1 MSNSQWPIVTSS
13 GKWIFDFDHWI
24 LIFFRMHPLDWLI
37 LLSTLGF
44 IVGYGVW
51 RTRRSSTSNEYL
63 RGGSDNRWWAVG
75 LSVMATQ
82 ASAITF
88 LSTPGQG
95 YLDGMGF
102 VQFYFGLPLA
112 MVVINLVFIPLYYK
126 WKVFTAYEFIGKRFD
141 GRARLL
147 TAGLFLIQRS
157 LAAGITIYAPSIILS
172 KVLHWPLSWT
182 CVFIGV
188 LVILYVTTGGARAV
202 SVTQKQQMAVMFAGI
217 FIAFGLVVHY
227 LSEHISFGESLALA
241 KDLGKLDIIDTR
253 FDPGSRYNLWSGLIG
268 GFFLQ
273 LAYFGTDQSQVQR
286 YLGGQSIRQA
296 RIGLWMNGLLKIP
309 MQFFILLT
317 GVLVFVFYL
326 FNGAP
331 VHWNSANVAE
341 LERLGV
347 GELGVEEQP
356 TDVDRGTR
364 SVSPWGRPTRVLE
377 QHTANTTAIT
387 AAAADWV
394 TAHRAGLTT
403 DNRQPASPAGRL
415 TTALQQD
422 KQLRE
427 AFRQEIKAT
436 LPNAEP
442 NDKDYI
448 FITFIMDHL
457 PVGIIGLLLAMIFS
471 AGMSSTAAE
480 LSALATTSTVDVVRK
495 ERTDHEQVIAT
506 KWATVFFGVMALAF
520 AAIFSLFDNLIQAVN
535 ILGSLFYGT
544 ILGIFLVAFFL
555 KWVQGTAVF
564 VAALIAQ
571 ALILF
576 LHFSH
581 IEVAFLWYN
590 LIAPAVVVVLAVVL
604 QAVLPETSQ
613 AAKAGRGAS

>member
-1 MSNSQWPIVTSS
+1 M
-13 GKWIFDFDHWI
+13 HW
-24 LIFFRMHPLDWLI
+24 LDWTI
-37 LLSTLGF
+37 LLATLGF

-51 RTRRSSTSNEYL
+51 KTRAGATSDSYL
-63 RGGSDNRWWAVG
+63 RGGSDNRWWGVG

-95 YLDGMGF
+95 FLDGMGF

-112 MVVINLVFIPLYYK
+112 MLVIGAVFIPLYYK
-126 WKVFTAYEFIGKRFD
+126 WKVYTAYEFIGRRFD

-147 TAGLFLIQRS
+147 TAGLFLLQRS

-188 LVILYVTTGGARAV
+188 LVIIYVTTGGARAV
-202 SVTQKQQMAVMFAGI
+202 GVTQKQQMAVMFLGI
-217 FIAFGLVVHY
+217 FTAFGLVVHY
-227 LSEHISFGESLALA
+227 LGDTLSFGASLALA
-241 KDLGKLDIIDTR
+241 KDLGKMEVIDTSW
-253 FDPGSRYNLWSGLIG
+253 DPSDRYTLWSGLIG

-273 LAYFGTDQSQVQR
+273 LSYFGTDQSQVQR
-286 YLGGQSIRQA
+286 YLSGQSMQQA
-296 RIGLWMNGLLKIP
+296 RTGLWMNGLLKIP

-326 FNGAP
+326 FNQAP
-331 VHWNSANVAE
+331 VHWNSANVGLVE
-341 LERLGV
+341 GLRVEGLGV
-347 GELGVEEQP
+347 GPGSG
-356 TDVDRGTR
+356 DIDARTR
-364 SVSPWGRPTRVLE
+364 SVDPLGR
-377 QHTANTTAIT
+377 HTDLQQEHNSNANAM
-387 AAAADWV
+387 AAAAHAWV
-394 TAHRAGLTT
+394 EAQRTGTTT
-403 DNRQPASPAGRL
+403 DQR
-415 TTALQQD
+415 TTELKQALARD
-422 KQLRE
+422 AALRAQYKE
-427 AFRQEIKAT
+427 RIAETFPKAET
-436 LPNAEP
+436 

-457 PVGIIGLLLAMIFS
+457 PIGVIGLLLAMIFS

-480 LSALATTSTVDVVRK
+480 LSALATTSVVDVVRK
-495 ERTDHEQVIAT
+495 ERSDVQQVLAT
-506 KWATVFFGVMALAF
+506 KWATVLFGVMALAF

-571 ALILF
+571 AVVLVV
-576 LHFSH
+576 HFSD
-581 IEVAFLWYN
+581 IQLAFLWYN
-590 LIAPAVVVVLAVVL
+590 LLAPAIVVVLAMVL
-604 QAVLPETSQ
+604 QWVLPRADAE
-613 AAKAGRGAS
+613 ASPHAP

>member
-1 MSNSQWPIVTSS
+1 
-13 GKWIFDFDHWI
+13 
-24 LIFFRMHPLDWLI
+24 MHPLDWTI
-37 LLSTLGF
+37 LLGTLGF

-51 RTRRSSTSNEYL
+51 KTRAGATSDSYL

-147 TAGLFLIQRS
+147 TAGLFLVQRS

-188 LVILYVTTGGARAV
+188 LVIVYVTTGGARAV
-202 SVTQKQQMAVMFAGI
+202 GVTQKQQMAVMFAGI

-227 LSEHISFGESLALA
+227 LSDHISFGESLALA
-241 KDLGKLDIIDTR
+241 KDLGKLNIIDTR
-253 FDPGSRYNLWSGLIG
+253 FDPTSRYNLWSGLIG

-286 YLGGQSIRQA
+286 YLGGQSIQQA

-331 VHWNSANVAE
+331 IHWN
-341 LERLGV
+341 
-347 GELGVEEQP
+347 
-356 TDVDRGTR
+356 
-364 SVSPWGRPTRVLE
+364 
-377 QHTANTTAIT
+377 TANTEAYIAARQAQADEGSTHPDSLAIQWLTQPKTSPEDRLRSFHQATIQTISSTAK
-387 AAAADWV
+387 DWV
-394 TAHRAGLTT
+394 DEHRAGRYEQADMLMQTLRS
-403 DNRQPASPAGRL
+403 NLEGERQ
-415 TTALQQD
+415 LQEEYR
-422 KQLRE
+422 KQ
-427 AFRQEIKAT
+427 IKAA
-436 LPNAEP
+436 LPDRET

-480 LSALATTSTVDVVRK
+480 LSALATTSVVDVARVP
-495 ERTDHEQVIAT
+495 RTDRDTVKAT
-506 KWATVFFGVMALAF
+506 RLATVLFGVMALAF

-571 ALILF
+571 AFILF

-581 IEVAFLWYN
+581 MEVAFLWYN
-590 LIAPAVVVVLAVVL
+590 LIAPAVVVVLAVLL
-604 QAVLPETSQ
+604 QAGISWRTQ
-613 AAKAGRGAS
+613 

>member
-1 MSNSQWPIVTSS
+1 M
-13 GKWIFDFDHWI
+13 HW
-24 LIFFRMHPLDWLI
+24 LDWLI
-37 LLSTLGF
+37 LLGTLGF

-51 RTRRSSTSNEYL
+51 RTRRSSTSEEYL

-95 YLDGMGF
+95 FLEGMGF
-102 VQFYFGLPLA
+102 IQFYFGLPLA

-141 GRARLL
+141 GRARFL

-157 LAAGITIYAPSIILS
+157 LAAGFTIYAPSIILS

-202 SVTQKQQMAVMFAGI
+202 GVTQKQQMAVIFAGL
-217 FIAFGLVVHY
+217 FVAFGMIVWL
-227 LSEHISFGESLALA
+227 LRDTISFGESMALA
-241 KDLGKLDIIDTR
+241 GALGKLDVIDTS
-253 FDPGSRYNLWSGLIG
+253 FDPTNKYTVWSGLIG

-296 RIGLWMNGLLKIP
+296 RIGLWMNGILKIP

-326 FNGAP
+326 LHPAP
-331 VHWNSANVAE
+331 IHWNSANVAAAKSTPAST
-341 LERLGV
+341 V
-347 GELGVEEQP
+347 
-356 TDVDRGTR
+356 TDATLQQHADNTVTIASTTKAWVD
-364 SVSPWGRPTRVLE
+364 
-377 QHTANTTAIT
+377 
-387 AAAADWV
+387 
-394 TAHRAGLTT
+394 AHRSGQTT
-403 DNRQPASPAGRL
+403 DNQQR
-415 TTALQQD
+415 TTDLRNALD
-422 KQLRE
+422 HDEQLRE
-427 AFRQEIKAT
+427 TYRQEIKAS
-436 LPNAEP
+436 LPKP
-442 NDKDYI
+442 DTNDKDYI

-480 LSALATTSTVDVVRK
+480 LSALAATTTVDVVRK
-495 ERTDHEQVIAT
+495 TRSDRDQVKAT
-506 KWATVFFGVMALAF
+506 RLATVLFGLLALAF
-520 AAIFSLFDNLIQAVN
+520 AALFPMFENLIQAVN
-535 ILGSLFYGT
+535 IIGSLFYGT
-544 ILGIFLVAFFL
+544 TLGIFLVAFFL
-555 KWVQGTAVF
+555 KRVGGTAVF
-564 VAALIAQ
+564 VAGIITQVLVLVHFALDKFDV
-571 ALILF
+571 F
-576 LHFSH
+576 LMRNADGSTYDPL
-581 IEVAFLWYN
+581 ELAFLWYN
-590 LIAPAVVVVLAVVL
+590 LLAPALVVALALLV
-604 QAVLPETSQ
+604 QALL
-613 AAKAGRGAS
+613 GRSGSELSGARATK

>member
-1 MSNSQWPIVTSS
+1 
-13 GKWIFDFDHWI
+13 
-24 LIFFRMHPLDWLI
+24 MHPLDWLI
-37 LLSTLGF
+37 LLGTLGF

-51 RTRRSSTSNEYL
+51 RTRRSSTSEEYL

-147 TAGLFLIQRS
+147 TAGLFLVQRS

-227 LSEHISFGESLALA
+227 LSDHLSFGESLALA
-241 KDLGKLDIIDTR
+241 KDLGKLDIIDTT
-253 FDPGSRYNLWSGLIG
+253 FDPTSRYNLWSGLIG

-296 RIGLWMNGLLKIP
+296 RIGLWMNGVLKIP

-326 FNGAP
+326 FNPAP
-331 VHWNSANVAE
+331 VHWNSANVEAMRSDDQMIRRSDDGNAD
-341 LERLGV
+341 LRPSSG
-347 GELGVEEQP
+347 
-356 TDVDRGTR
+356 TVD
-364 SVSPWGRPTRVLE
+364 PPGRPNWLVGTIADMQAQNGAAIQQEAHQWVAHQRSGSVHEADQSLE
-377 QHTANTTAIT
+377 ALK
-387 AAAADWV
+387 
-394 TAHRAGLTT
+394 RGLKS
-403 DNRQPASPAGRL
+403 DAM
-415 TTALQQD
+415 
-422 KQLRE
+422 LRE
-427 AFRQEIKAT
+427 DYRQEIKTT
-436 LPNAEP
+436 LPAAET

-480 LSALATTSTVDVVRK
+480 LSALATTSVVDVARVP
-495 ERTDHEQVIAT
+495 RTDRDTVVAT
-506 KWATVFFGVMALAF
+506 KWATVLFGVLALAF

-564 VAALIAQ
+564 VAALVAQ

-590 LIAPAVVVVLAVVL
+590 LIAPAVVVVLAVL
-604 QAVLPETSQ
+604 IQ
-613 AAKAGRGAS
+613 AAMRQEAAAS